1 MTSPP
6 GNSTEID
13 SSRADFTPVTDKAL
27 AALPLERGAASSVA
41 LEGITKSY
49 GPVTAIRDLTLEAR
63 AGEFLVLLGPSGCGK
78 TTALRLVA
86 GLEDPTSGTVRIG
99 GRVVND
105 VDAKDRDVAM
115 VFQSYALYPHL
126 SVGRNIEFPL
136 RARQVP
142 ASQRRQLVATVAE
155 SLRLEQLLDRKP
167 AQLSGGQR
175 QRVALAR
182 AIVRRPRA
190 FLMDEPLSNLDAQLR
205 VQMRAELVELHT
217 RVDITILYVTHDQ
230 VEAMTLGTRV
240 AVLRAG
246 RLQQC
251 DTPQQLFER
260 PCNLFV
266 AGFIGTPTMNLAE
279 AQLRGEGDEL
289 VVCFGENRWV
299 LPAPL
304 VQGNPDLASYR
315 DRPVIVGIRPTAF
328 TGPIESGSDREAV
341 MDVKVLV
348 TEDLGSERN
357 VFFEVDSPSVSVD
370 HIGTPPVPVD
380 RIAGKKG
387 KSEEDETVMHSAILS
402 VRSMWVARLDPGPA
416 IAHNAPARLG
426 FDPGGVHVFDPVTG
440 NTVAHPV
447 IPVGDLPVRVRSVG
461 GARGDLTV
469 EAP

>member
-1 MTSPP
+1 M
-6 GNSTEID
+6 TEITFEHVSKAYSPGMPVVD
-13 SSRADFTPVTDKAL
+13 DFT
-27 AALPLERGAASSVA
+27 LEIA
-41 LEGITKSY
+41 
-49 GPVTAIRDLTLEAR
+49 D
-63 AGEFLVLLGPSGCGK
+63 GEFMVFVGPSGSGK
-78 TTALRLVA
+78 TTALRMIA
-86 GLEDPTSGTVRIG
+86 GLERPTG
-99 GRVVND
+99 GLIRLGDDD
-105 VDAKDRDVAM
+105 VTDLPPRERDIAM
-115 VFQSYALYPHL
+115 VFQNYALYP
-126 SVGRNIEFPL
+126 NM
-136 RARQVP
+136 
-142 ASQRRQLVATVAE
+142 TVAQNMGFGLKIKKVAKDDIARRVNE
-155 SLRLEQLLDRKP
+155 AAEMMALTPYLGRKP
-167 AQLSGGQR
+167 SDLSGGQR
-175 QRVALAR
+175 QRVAMGR
-182 AIVRRPRA
+182 AIVREPKA
-190 FLMDEPLSNLDAQLR
+190 FLMDEPLSNLDAKLR
-205 VQMRAELVELHT
+205 VSMRTTLVALHARLGVT
-217 RVDITILYVTHDQ
+217 TVYVTHDQ

>member
-230 VEAMTLGTRV
+230 VEAMTMGQRIAILNEGV
-240 AVLRAG
+240 
-246 RLQQC
+246 LQQL
-251 DTPQQLFER
+251 DTP
-260 PCNLFV
+260 
-266 AGFIGTPTMNLAE
+266 
-279 AQLRGEGDEL
+279 
-289 VVCFGENRWV
+289 
-299 LPAPL
+299 
-304 VQGNPDLASYR
+304 
-315 DRPVIVGIRPTAF
+315 
-328 TGPIESGSDREAV
+328 EAV
-341 MDVKVLV
+341 Y
-348 TEDLGSERN
+348 
-357 VFFEVDSPSVSVD
+357 
-370 HIGTPPVPVD
+370 
-380 RIAGKKG
+380 
-387 KSEEDETVMHSAILS
+387 
-402 VRSMWVARLDPGPA
+402 RLP
-416 IAHNAPARLG
+416 
-426 FDPGGVHVFDPVTG
+426 
-440 NTVAHPV
+440 
-447 IPVGDLPVRVRSVG
+447 
-461 GARGDLTV
+461 
-469 EAP
+469 